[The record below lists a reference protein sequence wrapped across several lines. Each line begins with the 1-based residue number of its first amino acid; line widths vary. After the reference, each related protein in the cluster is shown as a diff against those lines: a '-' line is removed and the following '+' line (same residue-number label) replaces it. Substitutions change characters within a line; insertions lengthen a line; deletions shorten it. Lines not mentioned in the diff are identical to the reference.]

1 MAAATPAD
9 QATSGAT
16 VHFVVTTPEVLV
28 VEDETQVRELVSEA
42 LRREGYDVRVAAD
55 GTTAT
60 TELAARLPDLVLLD
74 LGLPGVDG
82 FDILDRLRSA
92 GADVPVIVLT
102 ARGRDGDRV
111 HGLELGADDYVVK
124 PVSTRE
130 IVARVRAVLRRAR
143 RDAPAE
149 VLAFGALRIDLGAR
163 TVTAD
168 GEPVDVPPREFDLL
182 AHLAQRPG
190 VALSRADLLREVWGS
205 SPEWQD
211 PSTVTV
217 HVRRLRNRLEAD
229 PTEPRHLVTVYGTGY
244 RFDP

>member
-1 MAAATPAD
+1 MASPA
-9 QATSGAT
+9 
-16 VHFVVTTPEVLV
+16 EVLV

-42 LRREGYDVRVAAD
+42 LRREGYGVRVAAD
-55 GTTAT
+55 GSTAAK
-60 TELAARLPDLVLLD
+60 ELAAELPDIVLLD
-74 LGLPGVDG
+74 LGLPGIDG
-82 FDILDRLRSA
+82 FEILQRLRAA

-111 HGLELGADDYVVK
+111 RGLELGADDYVVK

-130 IVARVRAVLRRAR
+130 IVARVRAVLRRVR

-149 VLAFGALRIDLGAR
+149 VLEHGSLTIDLGAR
-163 TVTAD
+163 RVTLD
-168 GEPVDVPPREFDLL
+168 GEEVEVPPREFDLL

-190 VALSRADLLREVWGS
+190 VAFSRADLLREVWGS

-217 HVRRLRNRLEAD
+217 HVRRLRNRVEPD
-229 PTEPRHLVTVYGTGY
+229 PTEPQHLVTVYGVGY